1 MKNFI
6 QINILIKRILYRPA
20 MIAVLMLIPVSIVS
34 VRFLPEKK
42 QSTEIVSGIFIEK
55 PDSYTD
61 TFIDSLEDTST
72 GFIFQIYS
80 SLDEMMDDVASEKL
94 DSGYS
99 LPSDFSTSMINCDDS
114 IQINVYTTAGTS
126 FYSVTSESVYSAL
139 LTAYAADM
147 SVNMLERRYISDA
160 LSSDTDSYIKD
171 FIRQR
176 FHGYIENDDIFSI
189 NGSLNG
195 KYVSQDKI
203 VPNNFPVELLIYITI
218 FICALLGTQNYLKDL
233 DGGVYSML
241 PKSGKIG
248 FCIKNIAAG
257 IIPAAILSVLS
268 LIIYM
273 DISHTSYILIHVA
286 AISIMSL
293 AASMITGLLLRRYR
307 SFTIAMPFIII
318 CTLLPLLLS
327 QLSQM

>member
-6 QINILIKRILYRPA
+6 QINILIKRILCRPA
-20 MIAVLMLIPVSIVS
+20 MIAVLMLIPAALIS
-34 VRFLPEKK
+34 VRLLPEKK
-42 QSTEIVSGIFIEK
+42 QSTEIVSGIFIEE

-80 SLDEMMDDVASEKL
+80 NLDEMMDDVASGKL
-94 DSGYS
+94 DSGYA
-99 LPSDFSTSMINCDDS
+99 LPAGFSTSIINCDDS
-114 IQINVYTTAGTS
+114 VQINVFTTAGTS

-147 SVNMLERRYISDA
+147 SVNMLEKRYISDA
-160 LSSDTDSYIKD
+160 LSSNTDSYIKE

-189 NGSLNG
+189 NGSLTG

-257 IIPAAILSVLS
+257 IIPAAIISVLS
-268 LIIYM
+268 LVIYM
-273 DISHTSYILIHVA
+273 GITHTYYILIHVA
-286 AISIMSL
+286 VISALSL
-293 AASMITGLLLRRYR
+293 AAALITGLILRRYR
-307 SFTIAMPFIII
+307 TFTIAMPFIII

>member
-99 LPSDFSTSMINCDDS
+99 LPADFSTSMINCDDS
-114 IQINVYTTAGTS
+114 IQINVYITAGTS

-189 NGSLNG
+189 N
-195 KYVSQDKI
+195 

-233 DGGVYSML
+233 DGGVYSTL
-241 PKSGKIG
+241 SKADKIG

-293 AASMITGLLLRRYR
+293 AASMITGLLLKRYR